1 MRISLDRSLLLLVSL
16 SLLLVDSS
24 AWTGS
29 VETFR
34 HNAGSSGGSR
44 STPRRRSGSTAR
56 NSLSMD
62 SETPSVSET
71 KFLRRHKISLFNFN
85 KMKGLTSR
93 HEISVPRELQHL
105 SVQQAEH
112 SHGMP
117 WKTSIDST
125 YTEDALFYMPFWEW
139 QMSFMKENLT
149 NLRAI
154 SVTSED
160 GKDMSYVENTDKKI
174 RMHTIKF
181 QSDEY
186 KCIRM
191 TVYDAGNATQVFTS
205 LWYPDP
211 AYNLPVLGIDL
222 LQFNKMK
229 HLCIVDF
236 QPIQTTEAEHDRPYE
251 HLLKP
256 IRDQY
261 TSLQG
266 KMTKKFYDE
275 NQFFSKQMLFGR
287 HDATTDGPPNPM
299 VFDDLFPAFQNYLK
313 THVSLV
319 KSTARVEDRVPAILE
334 RHAAYDSYSAVRDPA
349 HGLLARSFGQEWA
362 DDYVYDVLFPA
373 SAKQIIEP

>member
-1 MRISLDRSLLLLVSL
+1 MSISLDRSLLLFLSL
-16 SLLLVDSS
+16 TLLLVDSS
-24 AWTGS
+24 AWIGS

-34 HNAGSSGGSR
+34 RNVVGGSSGSR
-44 STPRRRSGSTAR
+44 STRRRIGSVASR
-56 NSLSMD
+56 SLSMD
-62 SETPSVSET
+62 LEAPSAHEAN
-71 KFLRRHKISLFNFN
+71 FLRRHKISLVCSDTN
-85 KMKGLTSR
+85 KGLASS
-93 HEISVPRELQHL
+93 HELTIPRVLHHP
-105 SVQQAEH
+105 SVQQAER

-117 WKTSIDST
+117 WKTSIDPT
-125 YTEDALFYMPFWEW
+125 YTKESLFYMPFWEW
-139 QMSFMKENLT
+139 QMSFMKKHLT

-236 QPIQTTEAEHDRPYE
+236 QPIQSIEDEHDQPYE

-261 TSLQG
+261 ASLQG
-266 KMTKKFYDE
+266 RMTQRFYDE
-275 NQFFSKQMLFGR
+275 NRFFSKQMLFGR
-287 HDATTDGPPNPM
+287 HDATADGPPDPM
-299 VFDDLFPAFQNYLK
+299 VFDDLFPAFQSYLK
-313 THVSLV
+313 THVNLV
-319 KSTARVEDRVPAILE
+319 QSTPRVEERVPAILE

-349 HGLLARSFGQEWA
+349 HALLARSFGQEWA

-373 SAKQIIEP
+373 SERQ

>member
-1 MRISLDRSLLLLVSL
+1 VSL

-93 HEISVPRELQHL
+93 HEISVPRELQHP

-186 KCIRM
+186 KSIRM

-211 AYNLPVLGIDL
+211 AYNLPVLGVDL

-236 QPIQTTEAEHDRPYE
+236 QPIQTTEAEHDQPYE

-261 TSLQG
+261 TSLHG
-266 KMTKKFYDE
+266 KMTQRFYDE
-275 NQFFSKQMLFGR
+275 NQFFSKQMLLGR
-287 HDATTDGPPNPM
+287 HDATTDGPM
-299 VFDDLFPAFQNYLK
+299 VFDELFPAFQNYLE
-313 THVSLV
+313 THVNLV
-319 KSTARVEDRVPAILE
+319 QSTARVEDRVPAILE
-334 RHAAYDSYSAVRDPA
+334 RHAAYDSYSAARDPA
-349 HGLLARSFGQEWA
+349 HALMVRSFGQEWA
-362 DDYVYDVLFPA
+362 DAFVYDVLFP
-373 SAKQIIEP
+373 SSEKQIEH

>member
-1 MRISLDRSLLLLVSL
+1 MSISLDRSLLLLVSL
-16 SLLLVDSS
+16 SLLLVNGS

-34 HNAGSSGGSR
+34 QNAGSSGSR
-44 STPRRRSGSTAR
+44 TTRGSGSTAGH
-56 NSLSMD
+56 SLSMD
-62 SETPSVSET
+62 LEAPSVGET
-71 KFLRRHKISLFNFN
+71 KFLRRHKISLLNFN
-85 KMKGLTSR
+85 KMKGLASR
-93 HEISVPRELQHL
+93 REISVPRKQLHHP

-117 WKTSIDST
+117 WKTSIDPT
-125 YTEDALFYMPFWEW
+125 YTEDGLFYMPFWEW

-160 GKDMSYVENTDKKI
+160 GKDMSYAENADKKI
-174 RMHTIKF
+174 RIHTIKF

-229 HLCIVDF
+229 HLCIIDF
-236 QPIQTTEAEHDRPYE
+236 QPIQTTEMKHDQPYE

-256 IRDQY
+256 IRDH
-261 TSLQG
+261 T
-266 KMTKKFYDE
+266 
-275 NQFFSKQMLFGR
+275 
-287 HDATTDGPPNPM
+287 
-299 VFDDLFPAFQNYLK
+299 
-313 THVSLV
+313 
-319 KSTARVEDRVPAILE
+319 
-334 RHAAYDSYSAVRDPA
+334 
-349 HGLLARSFGQEWA
+349 LLYKE
-362 DDYVYDVLFPA
+362 
-373 SAKQIIEP
+373 K